1 MEPEW
6 RRVPS
11 IYFLHLIQPLTP
23 PGNHISWERGSNNN
37 LLHILHGHYMVHR
50 INSTPQQHN
59 STSLSPT
66 TPHRFLAVDPK
77 KPGPDHR
84 HIIQTGAST
93 PQVYTTHSHPDIIST
108 RDDFNAVSDQTRTG
122 RREGGPATIHQ
133 RPQGM
138 DLRNTQVR
146 PSLAVYHLEPTSPSE
161 TGQAYYT

>member
-23 PGNHISWERGSNNN
+23 PGNHISWGRGSNNN

-66 TPHRFLAVDPK
+66 TPHRPLAVDPK

-84 HIIQTGAST
+84 HIIQTGGST
-93 PQVYTTHSHPDIIST
+93 SQVHSTHFHPDILST
-108 RDDFNAVSDQTRTG
+108 RHDSKAVSDRDADSKAGGKTG
-122 RREGGPATIHQ
+122 YYT
-133 RPQGM
+133 
-138 DLRNTQVR
+138 
-146 PSLAVYHLEPTSPSE
+146 SE
-161 TGQAYYT
+161 TSGHGSEEY